1 MKNRSSFET
10 LIGALVLAAAVFFV
24 VLVVRGTGV
33 TASDGYKVSASF
45 GNADGLKPGTEV
57 RISGVKVG
65 SVVEQSLD
73 ATSLQAKVVMEI
85 DPSLK
90 LPIDSS
96 VRVLSDG
103 LLGGSYLMIDP
114 GGDEENLADGGHID
128 FTSDAVNL
136 IDLISTAVF
145 SQKEE

>member
-33 TASDGYKVSASF
+33 TASDGYKVLASF

-65 SVVEQSLD
+65 SVVEQTLD

>member
-10 LIGALVLAAAVFFV
+10 LIGALVIAAAVFFV
-24 VLVVRGTGV
+24 VLVVRGTGIA
-33 TASDGYKVSASF
+33 TPEGYRVSASF

-65 SVVEQSLD
+65 SVIEQTLD
-73 ATSLQAKVVMEI
+73 GESLQAKVVMEI
-85 DPSLK
+85 DRTLK
-90 LPIDSS
+90 LPTDSS

-114 GGDEENLADGGHID
+114 GGEEEFLADGGHID

-145 SQKEE
+145 SQKDD

>member
-1 MKNRSSFET
+1 MKNRSNFET
-10 LIGALVLAAAVFFV
+10 LIGAVVVAAAVFFV

-33 TASDGYKVSASF
+33 AATDGYQVSASF

-57 RISGVKVG
+57 RVSGVKVG
-65 SVVEQSLD
+65 SVVEQTLD
-73 ATSLQAKVVMEI
+73 PESLQAKVIMEI
-85 DPSLK
+85 DPAIK
-90 LPIDSS
+90 LPLDSS

-114 GGDEENLADGGHID
+114 GGEEDILADGGHID

-136 IDLISTAVF
+136 VDLISTAVF
-145 SQKEE
+145 SQREE

>member
-65 SVVEQSLD
+65 SVVEQTLD